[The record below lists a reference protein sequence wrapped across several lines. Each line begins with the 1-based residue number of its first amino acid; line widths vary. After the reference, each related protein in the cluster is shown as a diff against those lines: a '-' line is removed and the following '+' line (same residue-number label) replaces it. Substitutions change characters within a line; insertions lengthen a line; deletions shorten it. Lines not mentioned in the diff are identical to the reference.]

1 MKQPIVFTRIE
12 KLSFR
17 KEEFDIV
24 YHYCVDD
31 EDHYE
36 FTTTEVDELNLTQLY
51 NKYRAKYKLP
61 FPDDVKN
68 IRAKYGVSA
77 SKMSEIL
84 GFGTNIYRNY
94 ESGEIPNESNARL
107 IQLIDDPQEF
117 KKLLNLKKDVL
128 KYEEYDRILSKVEK
142 LVPIEDSN
150 FNKNARTIY
159 NGFQKFDRHK
169 FANML
174 VYFADKMSPYKTK
187 LNKLFFYAD
196 FYHYKKTGFSISGAI
211 YRAIQFGPVPNDY
224 DTLYQDVI
232 KNEKIEYVV
241 TENDIYTSEQFL
253 LIKSKPFEAQ
263 YFTEQEIET
272 LTIISQKFKKITA
285 KKIADLSHEE
295 LAWLDN
301 EKNKGLINFDYAF
314 GLKGV

>member
-1 MKQPIVFTRIE
+1 MKEPVILTRIE
-12 KLSFR
+12 KLTFR
-17 KEEFDIV
+17 KEEFDII

-36 FTTTEVDELNLTQLY
+36 YTTTEIDELNITQLY

-61 FPDDVKN
+61 FPDDIKK

-94 ESGEIPNESNARL
+94 EHGEIPNESNARL
-107 IQLIDDPQEF
+107 IQLIEDPQEF

-128 KYEEYDRILSKVEK
+128 KYEEYEKILSK
-142 LVPIEDSN
+142 IESLLPDDDSN
-150 FNKNARTIY
+150 FNRNTRTIY
-159 NGFQKFDRHK
+159 NGFQRFDMNK
-169 FANML
+169 FANMV
-174 VYFADKMSPYKTK
+174 VYFAEMMSPYKTK

-211 YRAIQFGPVPNDY
+211 YRAIKYGPVPNDY
-224 DTLYQDVI
+224 DVLYQEVI
-232 KNEKIEYVV
+232 KKEKTEYVV

-253 LIKSKPFEAQ
+253 PILGKPFDAQ
-263 YFTEQEIET
+263 YFTQQELET
-272 LTIISQKFKKITA
+272 LAIISQKFKKTTA
-285 KKIADLSHEE
+285 KKIKDLSHEE
-295 LAWLDN
+295 PAWLDN
-301 EKNKGLINFDYAF
+301 EQNKGLINFDYAF
-314 GLKGV
+314 SLTNV